1 MPSIST
7 LVTDLHTLLVGGV
20 EVGDL
25 EWGELG
31 GFFAAATQ
39 LHMFDKPRQ
48 GGLRLSKIGSPDR
61 KLWYDANTPHIPRE
75 KDEPVWR
82 LRSTFGNLT
91 EELLLWLVAK
101 AGHTVTDQQKEV
113 ILDGVPGHI
122 DCLIDGV
129 LVDVKS
135 MSPYTFRK
143 FKAGGLFKP
152 GGDPFGYV
160 AQLSAYN
167 QALGLGSES
176 CYWLAMDKSS
186 GELCLRELTEL
197 EQICG
202 LTRIKEAREI
212 QAMDAPGPAR
222 CYPLEKY
229 GKSGN
234 KALSMNC
241 SWCQHKHDCY
251 SKANNGKGIRTFQYA
266 GGRQIELAVVKRT
279 PRVMEI
285 KV

>member
-1 MPSIST
+1 MPSITT
-7 LVTDLHTLLVGGV
+7 LVDDLHALLAGGV
-20 EVGDL
+20 EITATDKKLLGANLTEAVG
-25 EWGELG
+25 
-31 GFFAAATQ
+31 
-39 LHMFDKPRQ
+39 LHMFDKPRL
-48 GGLRLSKIGSPDR
+48 GGLRLSKIGAPDR
-61 KLWYDANTPHIPRE
+61 KLWYDANHPHIPRE
-75 KDEPVWR
+75 RDEPIWR

-91 EELLLWLVAK
+91 EELLLWLVVK
-101 AGHTVTDQQKEV
+101 AGHIVTDQQKEV
-113 ILDGVPGHI
+113 TLDGVPGHI

-129 LVDVKS
+129 LVDIKS
-135 MSPYTFRK
+135 MSPYGFRK

-167 QALGLGSES
+167 QALGFGDQS

-186 GELCLRELTEL
+186 GELCLRELTEI
-197 EQICG
+197 EQIDG
-202 LTRIKEAREI
+202 IARIKEAREI

-229 GKSGN
+229 GESGN

-241 SWCQHKHDCY
+241 VWCQHKHKCY

-266 GGRQIELAVVKRT
+266 GGRQVELAVVKRK
-279 PRVMEI
+279 P
-285 KV
+285 KVAEVT